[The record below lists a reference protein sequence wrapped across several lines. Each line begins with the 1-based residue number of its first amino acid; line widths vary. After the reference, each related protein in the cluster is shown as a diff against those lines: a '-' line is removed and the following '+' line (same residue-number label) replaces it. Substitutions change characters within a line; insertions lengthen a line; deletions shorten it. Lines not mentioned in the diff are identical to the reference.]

1 MSIPHNLEDLNRIVE
16 QRLQETPRLEFKRQ
30 LPEPGKNEDM
40 AKDLAAMAN
49 TEGGVI
55 VYGIEQDKMGRA
67 KGLRAF
73 AVSGAGERVTLVAQ
87 NWLDEPLTLG
97 SVHCIASEDGES
109 LGFLVVEVP
118 RSDRVPH
125 FCRGA
130 AWGRTAKGNAP
141 LTRRRIGEL
150 FARSPGF
157 AEEFGLIAAR
167 LGRVLVKGLTERYQD
182 TDARGQLRLRQRH
195 SLVFEND
202 GSADVLN
209 VEWEWDTTALGEGA
223 LPTVLE
229 NPFPLDHMQ
238 PGVQVHVLA
247 ICSVATAWNLKVQT
261 RWRDTD
267 GKEHKQT
274 WPITF

>member
-1 MSIPHNLEDLNRIVE
+1 MLIPQSLEDLNRIVE
-16 QRLQETPRLEFKRQ
+16 ERLEETTRLEFKRQ
-30 LPEPGKNEDM
+30 LPESGKNDDL

-67 KGLRAF
+67 KELRPF
-73 AVSGAGERVTLVAQ
+73 AVSGASERVTLVAQ
-87 NWLDEPLTLG
+87 NILDEPLTLG
-97 SVHCIASEDGES
+97 SVGTITSEEEG

-118 RSDRVPH
+118 RSDRAPH
-125 FCRGA
+125 LLQGA
-130 AWGRTAKGNAP
+130 AWGRTAKGNVP

-157 AEEFGLIAAR
+157 AAEFGLVLGRA
-167 LGRVLVKGLTERYQD
+167 GRVLAKQVAEPYQE
-182 TDARGQLRLRQRH
+182 TDSRGQLRTKHRYY
-195 SLVFEND
+195 LVFEND
-202 GSADVLN
+202 GSSDVFD
-209 VEWEWDTTALGEGA
+209 VTWEWVSAGVEEA
-223 LPTVLE
+223 RLPSVSE
-229 NPFPLDHMQ
+229 DPFPLDRLQ
-238 PGVQVHVLA
+238 AGVPLRLQVFHSMGEA
-247 ICSVATAWNLKVQT
+247 SNLKVQT